1 METSVA
7 TFNGREYNRNVWALL
22 GGSMPFSISEY
33 NPALSR
39 LIPAA
44 VSLLLHVT
52 LPRVLPAVSIPVTA
66 ENEGAPIS
74 WTSVTVARSLG
85 PNVANEDPD
94 ITEAD

>member
-1 METSVA
+1 METSAA

-66 ENEGAPIS
+66 ENEGAPNS
-74 WTSVTVARSLG
+74 WTSVAVASSLG

-94 ITEAD
+94 IPEVD